1 MSRRDLRWVSS
12 TSNRMSVSGAVPIKQ
27 CEKECVALMG
37 RPGPRKRSGRVK
49 TGRRQVEPS
58 DERVILEASDEQVA
72 ETPVGQ
78 LQDLV
83 NRTAPSN
90 LGSLGWMR
98 RVTRALA
105 N

>member
-1 MSRRDLRWVSS
+1 M
-12 TSNRMSVSGAVPIKQ
+12 
-27 CEKECVALMG
+27 
-37 RPGPRKRSGRVK
+37 K

-58 DERVILEASDEQVA
+58 DERAILEASDVQVA
-72 ETPVGQ
+72 DTPVGQ

-105 N
+105 NFSTCGRKPLSKEPEQMGLFFKRV